1 MMEITLTDHM
11 GESPSGIPVDHDQ
24 WIVFVD
30 DVQVGYL
37 SKTPGSWLQSIV
49 FMDAETTNE
58 VVAEINKKLQAEI
71 GGVAMPVDPD
81 LEPKEDDD
89 E

>member
-1 MMEITLTDHM
+1 MEITLNDHV
-11 GESPSGIPVDHDQ
+11 GESPSGIAVDHGQ

-49 FMDAETTNE
+49 FMDAETTKDVIDAINE
-58 VVAEINKKLQAEI
+58 KLQAEL
-71 GGVAMPVDPD
+71 GGVVMPVDPD
-81 LEPKEDDD
+81 LEPQEDDD

>member
-1 MMEITLTDHM
+1 MQIKLDDHV
-11 GESPSGIPVDHDQ
+11 GESPSGLAVDHGQ

-49 FMDAETTNE
+49 FMDAATTAE
-58 VVAEINKKLQAEI
+58 VIEAINKKLQAEI
-71 GGVAMPVDPD
+71 GGVAMPVDPE

>member
-1 MMEITLTDHM
+1 MMQIKLNDHV
-11 GESPSGIPVDHDQ
+11 GESPSGVPVDHGQ

-49 FMDAETTNE
+49 FMDAETTKD
-58 VVAEINKKLQAEI
+58 VIDAINKKLQAEL
-71 GGVAMPVDPD
+71 GGVVMPVDPE
-81 LEPKEDDD
+81 LEPKEDED